1 MFGYTFY
8 RGHILKKRRN
18 LKRDASM
25 AMALWFYRQKL
36 GPADSSPGL
45 KENDGKERFQNSGP
59 VRMQDISTALNTA
72 RVSDKGPGKAGD

>member
-25 AMALWFYRQKL
+25 AMALWFYRHQLFEYGGTSYWLEK
-36 GPADSSPGL
+36 GL
-45 KENDGKERFQNSGP
+45 PE
-59 VRMQDISTALNTA
+59 
-72 RVSDKGPGKAGD
+72 

>member
-25 AMALWFYRQKL
+25 AMALW
-36 GPADSSPGL
+36 
-45 KENDGKERFQNSGP
+45 NDGKERFQNSGP

-72 RVSDKGPGKAGD
+72 RVSYKGPGKAGD